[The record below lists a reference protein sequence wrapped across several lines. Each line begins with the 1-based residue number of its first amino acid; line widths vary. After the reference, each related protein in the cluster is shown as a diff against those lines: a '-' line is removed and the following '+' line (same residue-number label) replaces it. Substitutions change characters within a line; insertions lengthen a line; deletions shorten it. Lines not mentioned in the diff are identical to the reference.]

1 MGFYEWFITISAVLG
16 AATTIYVSIKKMI
29 RPVVEVSHKI
39 DMLVEHDRDQYLA
52 ILRLTVMEEGMP
64 ISERLIAGKKYIEN
78 GGNGEV
84 KKYYEQL
91 IKDHTK

>member
-29 RPVVEVSHKI
+29 RPVVEVSRKI
-39 DMLVEHDRDQYLA
+39 DMLVEHDREQYLA

-64 ISERLIAGKKYIEN
+64 ISERIIAGQKYIKLC
-78 GGNGEV
+78 GNGEV